1 MIKLVIFDLDG
12 TLLYTLDSI
21 AKSANHILADYG
33 YEAIETDVYRHYVGD
48 GIYELLDRAFSHAG
62 ETVKVTD
69 EMVLRFRSYFKEDRN
84 FHLRIYEGI
93 EELLAFLKQKHI
105 KIACNTNKPDPNA
118 KLLLHEQFGDA
129 FDVILG
135 QRDGV
140 PKKPDPAGARE
151 IIDAIGAS
159 PVQALYVGDSDVDIF
174 TAKNCG
180 CFAVGA
186 AWGYRGREELQ
197 QNGADFIAEHPS
209 DIIEFVKCKLD

>member
-84 FHLRIYEGI
+84 FHKINCFDHFPYRNYKKLGHHIQDYNSEKYHQFFYLHAIYGHTSHSIRYPESRQPRI
-93 EELLAFLKQKHI
+93 HI
-105 KIACNTNKPDPNA
+105 
-118 KLLLHEQFGDA
+118 
-129 FDVILG
+129 
-135 QRDGV
+135 
-140 PKKPDPAGARE
+140 
-151 IIDAIGAS
+151 
-159 PVQALYVGDSDVDIF
+159 
-174 TAKNCG
+174 
-180 CFAVGA
+180 
-186 AWGYRGREELQ
+186 
-197 QNGADFIAEHPS
+197 
-209 DIIEFVKCKLD
+209 